1 MRGQLNEFFTFIN
14 TSKAASE
21 TALDVFF
28 YDEKKK
34 QIGEDTSPQTL
45 TGQMVHL
52 SIFFTTEIR
61 CHKAM
66 NEIRQ
71 TQFNE
76 G

>member
-14 TSKAASE
+14 TLKAASE

-52 SIFFTTEIR
+52 SIFFYDR
-61 CHKAM
+61 
-66 NEIRQ
+66 NPLS
-71 TQFNE
+71 
-76 G
+76 